1 MGLIRYHHGMSIQT
15 PNSPKLTSPVKA
27 QTSADFCIVGGGI
40 VGKASA
46 LGLAQLGYSVIQ
58 IAPDFDKNLAMPT
71 LHFGQRIYA
80 IAPSSKR
87 LLGELH
93 IWDSLDQSR
102 IQAVRDMRIFGD
114 RGQANDQ
121 LHFSAFAAGRPELA
135 WIIEADLIESTLDQ
149 AIRFQKQITTI
160 NTSVTDI
167 RLEKDKNPILI
178 LTEGTEIM
186 SQLILA
192 ADGAKSPLRSAI
204 GINIVEDDYQQ
215 MAVVANFSCS
225 HPHLETAYQWFLPD
239 GHILAMLPLPTQHV
253 SMVWSCAPQYAN
265 HLLQLNPAGWSEL
278 LQEQSAGAIE
288 KALGTLH
295 LQSVPA
301 SFPLKRLKAQGLI
314 GPQYDPKVI
323 LLGDA
328 AHVMHPLAGQGLNL
342 GLRDIV
348 DLLKVFKEKEE
359 YRVLADRVLLRR
371 YERQREGDTSSLLWM
386 TDRLKKLFSANNP
399 FEKQIRNWGLG
410 LVNRS
415 HLVKRQLIERALG
428 DY

>member
-1 MGLIRYHHGMSIQT
+1 MSVQT
-15 PNSPKLTSPVKA
+15 QNSSKPVDPRKA
-27 QTSADFCIVGGGI
+27 QNGADFCVVGGGI

-46 LGLAQLGYSVIQ
+46 LGLAQLGHSVIQ
-58 IAPDFDKNLAMPT
+58 ISPDLDKNLTPPT
-71 LHFGQRIYA
+71 NHFGQRIYA
-80 IAPSSKR
+80 IAPSTKR
-87 LLGELH
+87 LLTELN
-93 IWDSLDQSR
+93 IWHALDHDR

-114 RGQANDQ
+114 RGQAKDQ
-121 LHFSAFAAGRPELA
+121 LHLSAFEVGRPELA
-135 WIIEADLIESTLDQ
+135 SIIEADLIEATLDQ
-149 AIRFQKQITTI
+149 AIRFQKQII
-160 NTSVTDI
+160 NINASVSDI
-167 RLEKDKNPILI
+167 RLEKDKNPILV
-178 LTEGTEIM
+178 LNQGEEIV

-192 ADGAKSPLRSAI
+192 ADGAKSLLRAAI

-239 GHILAMLPLPTQHV
+239 GHILALLPLPAQHV

-278 LQEQSAGAIE
+278 LQEQSAGVIE
-288 KALGTLH
+288 KVVGTLH

-301 SFPLKRLKAQGLI
+301 SFPLKRLKAQSLI

-342 GLRDIV
+342 GLRDV
-348 DLLKVFKEKEE
+348 ADMLQVFKNKEE
-359 YRVLADRVLLRR
+359 FRALADRVLLRR
-371 YERQREGDTSSLLWM
+371 YERQREGDTSSLLWL
-386 TDRLKKLFSANNP
+386 TDRLKKLFSENNP
-399 FEKQIRNWGLG
+399 FEKKIRNWGLG

-415 HLVKRQLIERALG
+415 HFAKRQLIERALG
-428 DY
+428 E

>member
-1 MGLIRYHHGMSIQT
+1 
-15 PNSPKLTSPVKA
+15 
-27 QTSADFCIVGGGI
+27 
-40 VGKASA
+40 
-46 LGLAQLGYSVIQ
+46 
-58 IAPDFDKNLAMPT
+58 
-71 LHFGQRIYA
+71 
-80 IAPSSKR
+80 
-87 LLGELH
+87 
-93 IWDSLDQSR
+93 
-102 IQAVRDMRIFGD
+102 
-114 RGQANDQ
+114 
-121 LHFSAFAAGRPELA
+121 LA

-149 AIRFQKQITTI
+149 AIRFQKQIATI
-160 NTSVTDI
+160 NMSVTDI
-167 RLEKDKNPILI
+167 RLEKDKNPILV
-178 LTEGTEIM
+178 LAQGDEIV

-239 GHILAMLPLPTQHV
+239 GHILAMLPLPAQQV
-253 SMVWSCAPQYAN
+253 SMVWSCASQYAN
-265 HLLQLNPAGWSEL
+265 QLLQLNPSEWSEL
-278 LQEQSAGAIE
+278 LREQSAGAVE
-288 KALGTLH
+288 RLLGTMQ
-295 LQSVPA
+295 LQSAPA
-301 SFPLKRLKAQGLI
+301 SFPLKRLKAQSLI

-342 GLRDIV
+342 GLRDIA

-359 YRVLADRVLLRR
+359 FRVLADRVLLRR
-371 YERQREGDTSSLLWM
+371 YERQREGDTSSLLWI
-386 TDRLKKLFSANNP
+386 TDGLKKLFSASSP

-415 HLVKRQLIERALG
+415 HLAKRQLIQRALG

>member
-1 MGLIRYHHGMSIQT
+1 MGFIRYHHGMSIQM
-15 PNSPKLTSPVKA
+15 PNSPKLTSPAKA
-27 QTSADFCIVGGGI
+27 QNSADICIVGGGI
-40 VGKASA
+40 VGKAGA
-46 LGLAQLGYSVIQ
+46 LGLTQLGYSVIQ
-58 IAPDFDKNLAMPT
+58 IAPDVDKNLAVPT
-71 LHFGQRIYA
+71 THFGQRIYA
-80 IAPSSKR
+80 IAPSTKR
-87 LLGELH
+87 LLEELH
-93 IWDSLDQSR
+93 IWDALDQSR

-121 LHFSAFAAGRPELA
+121 LHFSAFEAGRPQLA

-149 AIRFQKQITTI
+149 AIRFQKQIATI
-160 NTSVTDI
+160 NMSVTDV
-167 RLEKDKNPILI
+167 RLEKDKNPILV
-178 LTEGTEIM
+178 LAQGDEIV

-239 GHILAMLPLPTQHV
+239 GHILAMLPLPAQQI
-253 SMVWSCAPQYAN
+253 SMVWSCASQYAN
-265 HLLQLNPAGWSEL
+265 QLLQLNPSEWSEL
-278 LQEQSAGAIE
+278 LREQSAGAVE
-288 KALGTLH
+288 RLLGTLQ
-295 LQSVPA
+295 LQSAPA
-301 SFPLKRLKAQGLI
+301 SFPLKRLKAQSLI

-342 GLRDIV
+342 GLRDIA

-359 YRVLADRVLLRR
+359 FRVLADRVLLRR
-371 YERQREGDTSSLLWM
+371 YERQREGDTSSLLWI
-386 TDRLKKLFSANNP
+386 TDGLKKLFSASSP

-415 HLVKRQLIERALG
+415 HLAKRQLIQRALG

>member
-1 MGLIRYHHGMSIQT
+1 
-15 PNSPKLTSPVKA
+15 
-27 QTSADFCIVGGGI
+27 
-40 VGKASA
+40 
-46 LGLAQLGYSVIQ
+46 
-58 IAPDFDKNLAMPT
+58 
-71 LHFGQRIYA
+71 
-80 IAPSSKR
+80 
-87 LLGELH
+87 
-93 IWDSLDQSR
+93 
-102 IQAVRDMRIFGD
+102 
-114 RGQANDQ
+114 
-121 LHFSAFAAGRPELA
+121 LA

-149 AIRFQKQITTI
+149 AIRFQKQIATI
-160 NTSVTDI
+160 NMSVTDI
-167 RLEKDKNPILI
+167 RLEKDKNPILV
-178 LTEGTEIM
+178 LAQGDEIV

-239 GHILAMLPLPTQHV
+239 GHILAMLPLPAQQV
-253 SMVWSCAPQYAN
+253 SMVWSCASQYAN
-265 HLLQLNPAGWSEL
+265 QLLQLNPSEWSEL
-278 LQEQSAGAIE
+278 LREQSAGAVE
-288 KALGTLH
+288 RLLGTLQ
-295 LQSVPA
+295 LQSAPA
-301 SFPLKRLKAQGLI
+301 SFPLKRLKAQSLI

-342 GLRDIV
+342 GLRDIA

-359 YRVLADRVLLRR
+359 FRVLADRVLLRR
-371 YERQREGDTSSLLWM
+371 YERQREGDTSSLLWI
-386 TDRLKKLFSANNP
+386 TDGLKKLFSASSP

-415 HLVKRQLIERALG
+415 HLAKRQLIQRALG